1 MLPTTASGTIA
12 LISVSQCR
20 NCLSWYTNA
29 QSHDKVLRFEQEAL
43 TAMRAGQNE
52 ADFVDYQGVNRV
64 GPIERRY
71 RGTERLAKLRR
82 SKKEWD
88 PSGVFTR
95 QLL

>member
-1 MLPTTASGTIA
+1 
-12 LISVSQCR
+12 
-20 NCLSWYTNA
+20 
-29 QSHDKVLRFEQEAL
+29 
-43 TAMRAGQNE
+43 MRAGQNE